1 VIELPNVVSLKGFL
15 VRRTP
20 WSIRRWFYAHVLFAG
35 LTRLMTLGALT
46 AEDTGIIAI
55 LTKIPGP

>member
-1 VIELPNVVSLKGFL
+1 LENEAEFV
-15 VRRTP
+15 
-20 WSIRRWFYAHVLFAG
+20 AG

-46 AEDTGIIAI
+46 AEDAGIIAI